1 MRVVRYHPDARA
13 EFLDQ
18 LQYYIS
24 TSEPLADRY
33 DTAVSEAEKHA
44 ATSPETWPKYKYRT
58 RRIIDR
64 TFKFSLVYMHSESE
78 VYIVAVAPTRRRPG
92 YWRERLSDA

>member
-1 MRVVRYHPDARA
+1 MRVVRYHPDARV

-18 LQYYIS
+18 VQYYIS
-24 TSEPLADRY
+24 ISERLADRY

-44 ATSPETWPKYKYRT
+44 AISPETWPKYKHRT
-58 RRIIDR
+58 RRIVDR
-64 TFKFSLVYMHSESE
+64 TFKFSLVYVHSENE
-78 VYIVAVAPTRRRPG
+78 VYVVAVAPTRRKPG